1 MNEIERAKEVLRE
14 VTTKIIYYRITH
26 SDGQMEQSESLE
38 EIMSWIPKSYKKTTD
53 ASKCNHLTWHFE
65 ELEQTIFDDDS
76 DDTDLI
82 NECYYIGK

>member
-1 MNEIERAKEVLRE
+1 M
-14 VTTKIIYYRITH
+14 TTKIIYYRITH

-76 DDTDLI
+76 DDTNLI